1 MSAAPGFNQTH
12 LFSKG
17 LPDPAPRWTGLPR
30 YNFVGGHNDPAGI
43 PTEAL
48 AEAAASVLR
57 REGSKLAIYNLSH
70 GPMGYPGLRAFVA
83 DKLARHRGIAC
94 TADDVMITSG
104 SGQAIDLVSRVLLE
118 PGDTILMEELTYG
131 GAITRHKRV
140 GAKVVGVPVDAEG
153 LLPEPLSR
161 ILDDLKAKG
170 TVPKYLY
177 TIPTIQN
184 PTGSILPL
192 ERRHAILDIVRR
204 HGVLVFEDECYADL
218 VWAGGAPPAFY
229 GLDPAQVIHIGSF
242 SKSLA
247 PALRLGYVVADW
259 QVLSRLLACK
269 TDGGTGALDQMITAE
284 YFARHFDAHVGALTR
299 TLAAKLDVMMEA
311 VEQEFGT
318 TVEMTRPMG
327 GIFLWLKL
335 PDGVDV
341 RRLVKPAAASGI
353 QFNPG
358 PEWSCNPEGA
368 ASHMRLCF
376 ALPDHQE
383 IRDGVKALARICFEE
398 FGLPAQSANVRRVAG
413 AA

>member
-1 MSAAPGFNQTH
+1 MSAATSFSQFH

-17 LPDPAPRWTGLPR
+17 LPDPVPRWTGLPR
-30 YNFVGGHNDPAGI
+30 YNFVGGHNDPEGI

-83 DKLARHRGIAC
+83 DKLTRHRGIAC
-94 TADDVMITSG
+94 ATDDVMITSG
-104 SGQAIDLVSRVLLE
+104 SGQAIELISRLLLE

-140 GAKVVGVPVDAEG
+140 GAKIVGVPVDGEG
-153 LLPEPLSR
+153 MQPEALSR
-161 ILDDLKAKG
+161 ILDELKAKG
-170 TVPKYLY
+170 TTPKYLY

-192 ERRHAILDIVRR
+192 ERRHAILEIARR
-204 HGVLVFEDECYADL
+204 HGVLIFEDECYADL

-284 YFARHFDAHVGALTR
+284 YFTHHFDSHIDALTR
-299 TLAAKLDVMMEA
+299 TLGTKLDVMMAA
-311 VEQEFGT
+311 VEEEFGT
-318 TVEMTRPMG
+318 TVEMTRPQG

-335 PDGVDV
+335 PDSVDV
-341 RRLVKPAAASGI
+341 RRLVKPAAAAGL

-358 PEWSCNPEGA
+358 PEWSCDPEEA

-376 ALPDHQE
+376 ALPSHQD
-383 IRDGVKALARICFEE
+383 IRDGVKALARVCFEE

-413 AA
+413 VA

>member
-1 MSAAPGFNQTH
+1 MSATASPAYV
-12 LFSKG
+12 FSTG
-17 LPDPAPRWTGLPR
+17 LPDPAPRWSGLPR
-30 YNFVGGHNDPAGI
+30 YNFVGGHNDPDQI

-48 AEAAASVLR
+48 AEAAATVLR

-94 TADDVMITSG
+94 TGEDVMITTG
-104 SGQAIDLVSRVLLE
+104 SGQAIDLVSRLLLE
-118 PGDTILMEELTYG
+118 PGDTVLMEELTYG
-131 GAITRHKRV
+131 GAITRHKRM
-140 GAKVVGVPVDAEG
+140 GAKVVGVPVDAHG
-153 LLPEPLSR
+153 LVPEALAR
-161 ILDDLKAKG
+161 ILGELAAAG
-170 TVPKYLY
+170 TTPKYLY

-184 PTGSILPL
+184 PTGSIMPL
-192 ERRHAILDIVRR
+192 ARRHAILDILRQ

-229 GLDPAQVIHIGSF
+229 ALDPARVVHIGSF

-284 YFARHFDAHVGALTR
+284 YFASHFDGHIGALTKA
-299 TLAAKLDVMMEA
+299 LSGKLDTMMDA

-318 TVEMTRPMG
+318 AVEMVRPQG

-335 PDGVDV
+335 PDTVDV
-341 RRLVKPAAASGI
+341 RRLIKPAAAAGI
-353 QFNPG
+353 QFNAG
-358 PEWSCNPEGA
+358 PEWSCNPEA
-368 ASHMRLCF
+368 AKSHMRLCF
-376 ALPDHQE
+376 ALPSHTE
-383 IRDGVKALARICFEE
+383 IRDGVRALARVCFEE
-398 FGLPAQSANVRRVAG
+398 FGIPAQSANVRRSL
-413 AA
+413 